1 MLGTATIRT
10 YLTVGPDFDDLVCV
24 YTSGRIVQCGKRR
37 VVNHKQIDRRADKS
51 PLRAAC
57 APAGVARE
65 PARAGGGR
73 GAPGPAGVAGCWKP
87 RLHTRGHETVLI
99 KVSHS

>member
-57 APAGVARE
+57 APAGVGRAPAGRE
-65 PARAGGGR
+65 GRGGGGR
-73 GAPGPAGVAGCWKP
+73 RGPRGSQAAGNHGYTPAGTKQSSS
-87 RLHTRGHETVLI
+87 R
-99 KVSHS
+99 